1 VSFATVVT
9 ALLLAAGI
17 GALLLASA
25 GLLVVRGAYARL
37 HCASLGAVA
46 GPLAVA
52 LAVLVEQPGIAVGWR
67 AVLIAI
73 LSAATSAVATHAM
86 ARAIRLRDQNL
97 EEGP

>member
-1 VSFATVVT
+1 MSPGAIVVALLLLFGVG
-9 ALLLAAGI
+9 ALLLAAT
-17 GALLLASA
+17 

-46 GPLAVA
+46 GPLPVA
-52 LAVLVEQPGIAVGWR
+52 LAVLLDRGMGDLGWR

-86 ARAIRLRDQNL
+86 ARATRLRDQSL
-97 EEGP
+97 EDTS